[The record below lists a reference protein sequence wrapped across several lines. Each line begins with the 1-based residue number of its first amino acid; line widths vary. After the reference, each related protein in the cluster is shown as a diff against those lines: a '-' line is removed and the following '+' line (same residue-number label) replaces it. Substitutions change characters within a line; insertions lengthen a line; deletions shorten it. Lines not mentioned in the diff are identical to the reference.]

1 LEQFIVR
8 RLKNS
13 ERVLLVIL
21 LIVATVAWVNYRY
34 HFRIAAWWWHH
45 QHGEVMAIA
54 DYSVPAP
61 DNWYVEDISEDHRVM
76 ILLNQQGRIRNSSWD
91 GKLPF
96 TAVVA
101 VSIRSSAWTE
111 QKLNSWSSF
120 EASQIKKRGVEPVFR
135 KFSFDG
141 ETLSCVGGEKV
152 SQASQ
157 GQQFYE
163 SDPNLWS
170 CWSSGRLELNISAT
184 DAHMPQVWNVVEHIR
199 RKS

>member
-1 LEQFIVR
+1 M
-8 RLKNS
+8 RLKQS
-13 ERVLLVIL
+13 ERVLLLIL
-21 LIVATVAWVNYRY
+21 AVVATLAWVNYRY
-34 HFRIAAWWWHH
+34 HIRIATWWWHH
-45 QHGEVMAIA
+45 QHGEVLSIA

-61 DNWYVEDISEDHRVM
+61 DNWYLEDIGEDHQVL

-91 GKLPF
+91 GNVPF

-111 QKLNSWSSF
+111 QKLNSWTSF
-120 EASQIKKRGVEPVFR
+120 EASQIKKRGVEPAFR
-135 KFSFDG
+135 KLSFDG
-141 ETLSCVGGEKV
+141 ETLSCVGGEKL

-170 CWSSGRLELNISAT
+170 CRSSARLELNITST
-184 DAHMPQVWNVVEHIR
+184 DINMPQVWNIVEHIR